1 MRCYFHLVNS
11 HETIPDDTGL
21 EVSDLKAVHY
31 HARQAI
37 HELRQAVDHISQEW
51 QDWRL
56 DVADPCGRVL
66 LSFLLDTS
74 LQ

>member
-21 EVSDLKAVHY
+21 EVSDLEAVHY
-31 HARQAI
+31 YALQAI
-37 HELRQAVDHISQEW
+37 LDLRQAGDHVSQEW

-56 DVADPCGRVL
+56 DVADLSGRVL
-66 LSFLLDTS
+66 LSLPLEAT